1 MSRNTFRILFYLKRN
16 VRKTTGYAP
25 VMCRITING
34 KASAFSCKLNV
45 DEKLWDFQRE
55 KMLGRSAAAKEINEI
70 TEKIRLGI
78 YKAYYDIKESGGCL
92 TAEKVKNK
100 FLGLEEFPQT
110 LLSVFKQF
118 NEEYSKQVG
127 KIKSQRSYFKY
138 CTVYNHLRE
147 FIKYHY
153 GANDLSLRE
162 LSPTFI
168 TDFEL
173 YLRVQKRHCTNTVW
187 SYMMPFR
194 NVIYESIRKGLLQNN
209 PFCNYHISKED
220 TKRGFLSKDEIVLLI
235 NGRFKKKSYE
245 LIRDL
250 FVFCCFSGLSWR
262 DMYNLTNDN
271 VQISF
276 DGHLWVKT
284 KRQKTGA
291 EINIRL
297 LDTAKHIIEKYAGM
311 ANGNKLLPVPCYANC
326 RHGIKSIAKMC
337 GINKNICWHQSRHS
351 YATTICLSN
360 GVPIET
366 LSELM
371 GHTSIRTTQI
381 YAKIVS
387 QKISNDME
395 NLSKQIES
403 MENLICNLI

>member
-1 MSRNTFRILFYLKRN
+1 
-16 VRKTTGYAP
+16 
-25 VMCRITING
+25 
-34 KASAFSCKLNV
+34 
-45 DEKLWDFQRE
+45 
-55 KMLGRSAAAKEINEI
+55 
-70 TEKIRLGI
+70 
-78 YKAYYDIKESGGCL
+78 
-92 TAEKVKNK
+92 
-100 FLGLEEFPQT
+100 
-110 LLSVFKQF
+110 
-118 NEEYSKQVG
+118 
-127 KIKSQRSYFKY
+127 
-138 CTVYNHLRE
+138 
-147 FIKYHY
+147 
-153 GANDLSLRE
+153 
-162 LSPTFI
+162 
-168 TDFEL
+168 
-173 YLRVQKRHCTNTVW
+173 
-187 SYMMPFR
+187 
-194 NVIYESIRKGLLQNN
+194 
-209 PFCNYHISKED
+209 
-220 TKRGFLSKDEIVLLI
+220 
-235 NGRFKKKSYE
+235 
-245 LIRDL
+245 
-250 FVFCCFSGLSWR
+250 
-262 DMYNLTNDN
+262 MYNLTNDN